1 MGAKA
6 PVEVLALDLDVG
18 HAIANLALARL
29 ARSLLFA
36 GTHSDGE
43 DSGVRWYEKVAGREL
58 RTSHAKTK
66 QERGRRGLFLCAATS
81 HSAMCTAGLLRRLRR
96 FDWLPLFF

>member
-1 MGAKA
+1 METKA

-18 HAIANLALARL
+18 HAIADLALAGL

-43 DSGVRWYEKVAGREL
+43 VRKFVGRKSSREGAQNIPRRDKARAKET
-58 RTSHAKTK
+58 RTFFM
-66 QERGRRGLFLCAATS
+66 RG
-81 HSAMCTAGLLRRLRR
+81 H
-96 FDWLPLFF
+96 